1 MSTKLVIERGTD
13 TRKVERIFTVWAGE
27 PFLEYQKKKM
37 KAIPHDWK
45 ISMKRGTECIKVSEY
60 PYVPKKYHQADLSSV
75 LEEVRA
81 SAFSNFCSLYKF

>member
-37 KAIPHDWK
+37 KAIPHDLK
-45 ISMKRGTECIKVSEY
+45 ISMKRGTEGVKVSEY
-60 PYVPKKYHQADLSSV
+60 PYVPKKMLLGGLVISTGRGTGTRR
-75 LEEVRA
+75 L
-81 SAFSNFCSLYKF
+81 